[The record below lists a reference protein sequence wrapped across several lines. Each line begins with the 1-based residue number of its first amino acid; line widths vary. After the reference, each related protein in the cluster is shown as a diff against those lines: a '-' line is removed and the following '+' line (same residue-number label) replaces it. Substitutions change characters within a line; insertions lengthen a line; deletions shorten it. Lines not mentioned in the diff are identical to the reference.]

1 MPSFFNFRKRF
12 ESRVPFSTELI
23 MDKADWNKAQRLE
36 NTDGYEKLGWRAD
49 VFAFPGDTYQGK
61 KVPEGK
67 CAVKI
72 RRHNG
77 KEDLDVDINL
87 IDLEDFIT
95 FITGE
100 SKLHLKLKWPREAKL

>member
-77 KEDLDVDINL
+77 KEDLD
-87 IDLEDFIT
+87 DFWETI
-95 FITGE
+95 
-100 SKLHLKLKWPREAKL
+100 KQN